1 MGEKTPYKRIV
12 ELCVFRLSLFILQE
26 YACILNKKLSVFKI
40 HLSSWN
46 DKKEGILAN
55 GLVS

>member
-26 YACILNKKLSVFKI
+26 YACFNQKLSVFKI